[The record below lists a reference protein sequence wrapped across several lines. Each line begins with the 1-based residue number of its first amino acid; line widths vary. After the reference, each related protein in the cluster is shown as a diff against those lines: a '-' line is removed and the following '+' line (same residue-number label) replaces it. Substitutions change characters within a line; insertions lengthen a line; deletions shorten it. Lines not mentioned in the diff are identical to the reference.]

1 MKKTIQINIAGV
13 VFYIEEDAYT
23 KLNNYLKSVQ
33 AYFANYEGSQE
44 IISDI
49 EARIAEKF
57 LEKGAIDGQ
66 VIISNSEV
74 DTLILSMGTVA
85 DFEALEEE
93 GDFEAAKKVENSG
106 TYTDTDPDT
115 APPAEERKRIYRDTK
130 RKALGGVLSGLAHYF
145 NIDVTWVRIIFLLL
159 VFGLSPITESAA
171 SGFFIIA
178 YIICW
183 VAFPPN
189 NKLEEDPKI
198 KKFYRN
204 PEGKVVGGVAS
215 GLSAYFG
222 IDIAIIRLIFVLSGF
237 FGAGIIAYIILW
249 VSAPEAATLTQKME
263 MKGEPVTLE
272 NIESN
277 VKRSLNVPQNA
288 PENTIT
294 RILLFPFR
302 IIATVLRAIGNLL
315 SNLGPIL
322 RILIGVF
329 LLILGGAL
337 AIGIIAATAA
347 FFGIATNET
356 WLNGSHEVGMLARE
370 ISPWTGFFG
379 FLTTFLPAVTVA
391 LLGVS
396 LIANRQVISRNLWLS
411 GLGVWFIGLV
421 GATTIGTNYSLNFAR
436 EATYEEIQAFT
447 MPDNIL
453 FLDSDELSEGTWQ
466 DDIRVRL
473 ESSNGLDLRLEKSFE
488 ASGATR
494 GQALENAREIN
505 YQTIQRDS
513 TIVFDRHSN
522 LPDGASF
529 RNQKLRM
536 RLYIPQNRPFKMSP
550 SFAYNVLSESWR
562 LSNKNSIDLDE
573 INKFTFEMKGD
584 NEIICLDCP
593 VLSDE
598 EREEYERNN
607 DGDSII
613 DGYAFEGKRDGF
625 SKTYEIED
633 FSSLDVSNAFYVMV
647 RQGSKYSV
655 EVVAER
661 ESDLNDVEVELN
673 GNTLN
678 VEFED
683 IFISDRSKVYVY
695 ITMPTLKKFDMSGA
709 VQAKVID
716 FENLK
721 QLDISMSGASRAAID
736 VETDD
741 LTVDLNGACRLDI
754 RGRATKADFDVSG
767 ASRVNAKKIR
777 VKRAKAEASGA
788 SSINFGRVD
797 NLDSDTSGASK
808 VTRQ

>member
-1 MKKTIQINIAGV
+1 
-13 VFYIEEDAYT
+13 
-23 KLNNYLKSVQ
+23 
-33 AYFANYEGSQE
+33 
-44 IISDI
+44 
-49 EARIAEKF
+49 
-57 LEKGAIDGQ
+57 
-66 VIISNSEV
+66 
-74 DTLILSMGTVA
+74 VA

-93 GDFEAAKKVENSG
+93 GDFEAASRVENSG
-106 TYTDTDPDT
+106 TYTANPNA
-115 APPAEERKRIYRDTK
+115 APQSGERKRIYRDTK

-178 YIICW
+178 YIVCW

-204 PEGKVVGGVAS
+204 PEGKVVGGVSS
-215 GLSAYFG
+215 GLAAYFG
-222 IDIAIIRLIFVLSGF
+222 IDIAIIRSIFVISGI

-294 RILLFPFR
+294 RIL
-302 IIATVLRAIGNLL
+302 RAIGNLL

-337 AIGIIAATAA
+337 AIGIITATAF
-347 FFGIATNET
+347 FFGVTTNET
-356 WLNGSHEVGMLARE
+356 WINGSYELGMLARE
-370 ISPWTGFFG
+370 VSPWAGFFG

-391 LLGVS
+391 LLGIS
-396 LIANRQVISRNLWLS
+396 LIANRQIMSRNLWLS

-436 EATYEEIQAFT
+436 DATYEEVQAFT
-447 MPDNIL
+447 MPDSIL
-453 FLDSDELSEGTWQ
+453 FLDSDELSEGAWQ
-466 DDIRVRL
+466 DNVGIRL
-473 ESSNGLDLRLEKSFE
+473 ESSNSSDLRLEKSFE

-494 GQALENAREIN
+494 GQALENAREIK

-550 SFAYNVLSESWR
+550 SFAYNVLSDSWR

-573 INKFTFEMKGD
+573 VNKFTFEMRGD
-584 NEIICLDCP
+584 NEITCLDCP

-598 EREEYERNN
+598 EREEYERNS
-607 DGDSII
+607 DGDNII
-613 DGYAFEGKRDGF
+613 DGFAFEGKHDGF
-625 SKTYEIED
+625 SKTYELED

-683 IFISDRSKVYVY
+683 IFISNRSKVYIY

-716 FENLK
+716 FENLS
-721 QLDISMSGASRAAID
+721 QLAISMSGASRAAID
-736 VETDD
+736 VEADD

-754 RGRATKADFDVSG
+754 RGQATEADFDVSG

-777 VKRAKAEASGA
+777 IKRAKADASGA

-808 VTRQ
+808 ISRQ

>member
-1 MKKTIQINIAGV
+1 MKKTIQINVAGV
-13 VFYIEEDAYT
+13 VFYIEEDAYA

-33 AYFANYEGSQE
+33 AYFSNYEGSQE

-66 VIISNSEV
+66 IIISSSDV

-93 GDFEAAKKVENSG
+93 GDLEAAKKVENFG
-106 TYTDTDPDT
+106 TYTTNPDT
-115 APPAEERKRIYRDTK
+115 APPTEDRKRIYRDTK

-145 NIDVTWVRIIFLLL
+145 NIDATWVRIIFLLL
-159 VFGLSPITESAA
+159 FFGLSPITESAA

-249 VSAPEAATLTQKME
+249 VSAPEAATLTQRME

-277 VKRSLNVPQNA
+277 VKRSLNVPENA
-288 PENTIT
+288 PENIVT
-294 RILLFPFR
+294 RVLLFPFR

-315 SNLGPIL
+315 SNLGPII

-337 AIGIIAATAA
+337 AIGIITATAF
-347 FFGIATNET
+347 FFGVTTNET
-356 WLNGSHEVGMLARE
+356 WINGSYELGMLARD
-370 ISPWTGFFG
+370 ISPWAGFFG

-411 GLGVWFIGLV
+411 GLGVWFIGLM
-421 GATTIGTNYSLNFAR
+421 GTATIGTNYSLNFAR
-436 EATYEEIQAFT
+436 DATHEEVQAFT
-447 MPDNIL
+447 MPNNIL
-453 FLDSDELSEGTWQ
+453 FLDSDELSEGAWQ
-466 DDIRVRL
+466 NDVRVRL
-473 ESSNGLDLRLEKSFE
+473 ESSSSSDLRLEKSFE

-494 GQALENAREIN
+494 GQALENAQEIK

-550 SFAYNVLSESWR
+550 SFAHNVLSDSWR
-562 LSNKNSIDLDE
+562 LRNKNSIDLDE
-573 INKFTFEMKGD
+573 VNKFTFEMRGD
-584 NEIICLDCP
+584 NEITCLDCP

-598 EREEYERNN
+598 EREEYERNS
-607 DGDSII
+607 DGDNII

-625 SKTYEIED
+625 SKTYELED
-633 FSSLDVSNAFYVMV
+633 FSSLDVSNEFYVMI

-655 EVVAER
+655 EVIAER
-661 ESDLNDVEVELN
+661 ESDLNDVEIELS

-683 IFISDRSKVYVY
+683 VFISNRSKVYIY
-695 ITMPTLKKFDMSGA
+695 ITMPTLKRFDMSGA

-716 FENLK
+716 FENLN
-721 QLDISMSGASRAAID
+721 QLDISMSGASKAAID

-754 RGRATKADFDVSG
+754 RGRATEADFDVSG

-777 VKRAKAEASGA
+777 IKQAKAEASGA

-808 VTRQ
+808 ITRQ